1 MIGTIEPTIEPPQKI
16 KNGTLL
22 KLGSDKYSLT
32 IKVDKHLNWFQ
43 KKMYK
48 ICFGFTATDY
58 TEE

>member
-1 MIGTIEPTIEPPQKI
+1 MIGTIESPSKI

-22 KLGSDKYSLT
+22 KLGSNKYVLT

-43 KKMYK
+43 KRMYR
-48 ICFGFTATDY
+48 IIATDY

>member
-1 MIGTIEPTIEPPQKI
+1 MIGTIESPSKI

-22 KLGSDKYSLT
+22 KLGSNKYVLT

-43 KKMYK
+43 KRMYKRMYK
-48 ICFGFTATDY
+48 ICFGIIATDY

>member
-1 MIGTIEPTIEPPQKI
+1 MIGTIEPPSKI

-22 KLGSDKYSLT
+22 KLGSNKYVLT

-43 KKMYK
+43 KRMYK
-48 ICFGFTATDY
+48 ICFGIIATDY

>member
-1 MIGTIEPTIEPPQKI
+1 MIGTIEPPKI

-22 KLGSDKYSLT
+22 KLGSNKYTLT

-43 KKMYK
+43 KKMFK
-48 ICFGFTATDY
+48 VCFGFTVTDY